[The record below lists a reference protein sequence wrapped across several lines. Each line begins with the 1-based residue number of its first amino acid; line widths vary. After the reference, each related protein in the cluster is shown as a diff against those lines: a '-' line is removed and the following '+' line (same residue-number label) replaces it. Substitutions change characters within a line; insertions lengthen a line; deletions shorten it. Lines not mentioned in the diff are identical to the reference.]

1 MLILYLL
8 LIALAIINIIIGILQ
23 YRRYFLY
30 KKEVI
35 EKEESNHLQD
45 FLTELNKI
53 MASTILLEDLVDKLL
68 TSLFDKL
75 NVSEGALLL
84 IVDNKIS
91 WAKTLGF
98 HSNPAFDEQVLLH
111 AFESL
116 NKEIIVVEDLPE
128 STMKHYFKTHNR
140 AILAILK
147 TKGEIEGV
155 LVLGEKKSKQ
165 KYNNEDIKIIEFLI
179 PEMAIAIKNAESFEE
194 IRKFNEMLQKEVDTA
209 TSDMKKINEEMYKKN
224 VDLKHLSDQLVEA
237 NSKLQQLDHL
247 KDEFVSLASHELRT
261 PMTAI
266 KSYLWLFL
274 ENKDLALNEKQK
286 TYIER
291 AYQATDRLINLVND
305 MLNVSRIESG
315 RMNIT
320 LKPFSMIKLIN
331 EVSEELKPTAIKQ
344 KVSLSIEIDDPN
356 LPEVT
361 ADQNKIREVIINLLG
376 NSLKFTDENGKITI
390 RLHRENE
397 VLVTQIKDTGKG
409 IKAEDLSKLF
419 HKFQTVGSNYLTK
432 RNSQGTGLGLYLS
445 KSIIELHKGKIWA
458 ESEGESKGSIFSF
471 TLPITANNKNTSET
485 QISHTPQQS
494 IN

>member
-1 MLILYLL
+1 MLILYLI
-8 LIALAIINIIIGILQ
+8 LIILAVTNIVIGILQ
-23 YRRYFLY
+23 YRRHFLY

-35 EKEESNHLQD
+35 EREESNHLQD

-68 TSLFDKL
+68 TSLFDRL
-75 NVSEGALLL
+75 DVSEGALLL
-84 IVDNKIS
+84 IADNKIS

-98 HSNPAFDEQVLLH
+98 NSNPSFDEQVLLH

-116 NKEIIVVEDLPE
+116 NKEIIVVEELPE
-128 STMKHYFKTHNR
+128 STMKHYFKSHNR
-140 AILAILK
+140 ATLAILK

-155 LVLGEKKSKQ
+155 LVLGEKNSKQ
-165 KYNNEDIKIIEFLI
+165 KYSYEDLKIIELLI

-194 IRKFNEMLQKEVDTA
+194 IRKFNEMLQKEVDSA
-209 TSDMKKINEEMYKKN
+209 TFDMKKINEDMYKKN
-224 VDLKHLSDQLVEA
+224 VDLKHVSDQLAEA

-274 ENKDLALNEKQK
+274 ESKDLPLNDKQK
-286 TYIER
+286 IYIER

-320 LKPFSMIKLIN
+320 LKPFSMVKLVN

-344 KVSLSIEIDDPN
+344 NVNLSIDIAEPD
-356 LPEVT
+356 LPDVIG
-361 ADQNKIREVIINLLG
+361 DQNKIREVITNLVG
-376 NSLKFTDENGKITI
+376 NSLKFTEEKGKISI
-390 RLHRENE
+390 KLYKEND

-409 IKAEDLSKLF
+409 IKAEDLPKLF
-419 HKFQTVGSNYLTK
+419 HKFQTVGNNYLTK

-445 KSIIELHKGKIWA
+445 KSIIGLHKGKIWA
-458 ESEGESKGSIFSF
+458 ESDGEDKGSVFSF
-471 TLPITANNKNTSET
+471 TLPITTNTEK
-485 QISHTPQQS
+485 TP
-494 IN
+494 